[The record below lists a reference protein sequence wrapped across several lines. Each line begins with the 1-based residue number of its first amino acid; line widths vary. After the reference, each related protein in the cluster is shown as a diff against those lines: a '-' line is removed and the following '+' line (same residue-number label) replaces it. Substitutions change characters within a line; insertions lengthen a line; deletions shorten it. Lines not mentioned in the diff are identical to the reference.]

1 VEASSF
7 PRRSQSLGISFEE
20 TEAQT
25 LFELHHAPRERC
37 LRLATGPARPSEATV
52 GGDQTEIC

>member
-7 PRRSQSLGISFEE
+7 LRQSQSLGISFEE

-25 LFELHHAPRERC
+25 LFELRHAPRERR
-37 LRLATGPARPSEATV
+37 LRLATGPARPSEVPV